1 MGQLEIYLALL
12 CWKKL
17 GHLPQIVDR
26 DHGEL
31 LVQLQLGLGHLGEV
45 DDHQQVP
52 HVAVQHYFKLVW
64 IHLRHGL
71 HLYSHKKNVNAQS
84 SETFIQLTMSLRA
97 LPTELSDS

>member
-31 LVQLQLGLGHLGEV
+31 LVQLQLGLGHLGEI
-45 DDHQQVP
+45 DNHQ
-52 HVAVQHYFKLVW
+52 
-64 IHLRHGL
+64 
-71 HLYSHKKNVNAQS
+71 
-84 SETFIQLTMSLRA
+84 
-97 LPTELSDS
+97 

>member
-45 DDHQQVP
+45 DHHQQVA
-52 HVAVQHYFKLVW
+52 HVAVQHHLELVW
-64 IHLRHGL
+64 IHLGH
-71 HLYSHKKNVNAQS
+71 
-84 SETFIQLTMSLRA
+84 
-97 LPTELSDS
+97 